1 MIALLSC
8 RFAIFRRIV
17 DSQEPSLNIAGVL
30 GVFTGDL
37 SFVLGEI

>member
-1 MIALLSC
+1 LVKSLPGC
-8 RFAIFRRIV
+8 RIV